1 MAFTSDHGYIF
12 FGAGFDSTRPNEVC
26 AWLDQD
32 RFKLFNADERM
43 PNGADEPGL
52 QVFDE
57 RRLAMLRG
65 RIKNRPQGPAA
76 IARLQPNPARAR
88 GQRPGTCHSRP
99 GGQESGAR
107 P

>member
-65 RIKNRPQGPAA
+65 RIKNRLQGPAA
-76 IARLQPNPARAR
+76 NKVYR
-88 GQRPGTCHSRP
+88 H
-99 GGQESGAR
+99 GGLSLMEMLT
-107 P
+107 PWIVLEKE